1 MPHGAW
7 RRELCARRGSQVVVR
22 RLIAYPTAIDGC
34 DVDCT
39 LRTLQA
45 VGLGPSVHVVITELG
60 IEKARIYG
68 YPEGNVCRT
77 VDAVIAALPEGRAG
91 SASCSEECCTR

>member
-1 MPHGAW
+1 
-7 RRELCARRGSQVVVR
+7 
-22 RLIAYPTAIDGC
+22 LIAYSTAIDGC

-60 IEKARIYG
+60 IEKARIY
-68 YPEGNVCRT
+68 E
-77 VDAVIAALPEGRAG
+77 
-91 SASCSEECCTR
+91 